1 MRTSVTWLNDYLD
14 RPASAEE
21 QATLLTAAGLNFD
34 GGDVADNGE
43 PWQEIETTSNRGDC
57 LCHVGLAREL
67 CAMSGRR
74 LKPPAA
80 APRAAG
86 GPAAKAVTVRNHD
99 PAACPRYVARV
110 ITGVKV
116 GPSPEWLQRRLRAIG
131 QIPRNNLVDCTNFVL
146 FELGHPTHVFDLAT
160 LRGKAIEIRRARA
173 GERFLPIGEG
183 AQELA
188 LSGGELVIADAE
200 RPVAIAGVKGG
211 AATAVTAG
219 TTDVLLEIAA
229 FDPVAV
235 RASSRGLRLASD
247 SSYRFERGVHPAE
260 LDAAADRLAALVLET
275 AGGTLL
281 DGAVE
286 AGAPLPPMRS
296 VRVRP
301 ARVASILGTPIPV
314 EEVVR
319 ALDTLG
325 FSPVLRGDAIDCTV
339 PPRRID
345 VEREIDLIE
354 EVCRIHGLDRVPMR
368 ETLAVRVAPVE
379 PQVSAPRAV
388 KSLLV
393 GLGFVESV
401 THTLVSERSA
411 APFLRP
417 GENALRV
424 GDERA
429 GGTPMLRPSV
439 LASLL
444 EVRRRN
450 ADAGIAELRL
460 FEFARRF
467 ALRADGSHD
476 ERPVVALL
484 SDRPSEPE
492 AAMRWMRGTCERAL
506 RMLAGRHA
514 DIRIDALP
522 AERRAPWHSVEASI
536 ACDGRP
542 IGTYGI
548 LAPAALATFGLEGT
562 FAAAELELEPLWA
575 GFPPDARAEALPA
588 FPAIERDLSAIVP
601 ERAAWN
607 EIESIA
613 RGLGLANMESIGF
626 VGTYRGAQTG
636 AGRKSVTMRLVFRAA
651 DRTLRREDADAPMAA
666 LADALVA
673 RLGATIRA

>member
-1 MRTSVTWLNDYLD
+1 
-14 RPASAEE
+14 
-21 QATLLTAAGLNFD
+21 
-34 GGDVADNGE
+34 
-43 PWQEIETTSNRGDC
+43 
-57 LCHVGLAREL
+57 
-67 CAMSGRR
+67 
-74 LKPPAA
+74 
-80 APRAAG
+80 
-86 GPAAKAVTVRNHD
+86 
-99 PAACPRYVARV
+99 
-110 ITGVKV
+110 
-116 GPSPEWLQRRLRAIG
+116 
-131 QIPRNNLVDCTNFVL
+131 
-146 FELGHPTHVFDLAT
+146 
-160 LRGKAIEIRRARA
+160 
-173 GERFLPIGEG
+173 
-183 AQELA
+183 
-188 LSGGELVIADAE
+188 
-200 RPVAIAGVKGG
+200 
-211 AATAVTAG
+211 
-219 TTDVLLEIAA
+219 
-229 FDPVAV
+229 
-235 RASSRGLRLASD
+235 
-247 SSYRFERGVHPAE
+247 
-260 LDAAADRLAALVLET
+260 
-275 AGGTLL
+275 
-281 DGAVE
+281 
-286 AGAPLPPMRS
+286 
-296 VRVRP
+296 
-301 ARVASILGTPIPV
+301 
-314 EEVVR
+314 
-319 ALDTLG
+319 
-325 FSPVLRGDAIDCTV
+325 
-339 PPRRID
+339 
-345 VEREIDLIE
+345 
-354 EVCRIHGLDRVPMR
+354 MR

-601 ERAAWN
+601 ERAAWD

>member
-14 RPASAEE
+14 RPASADE
-21 QATLLTAAGLNFD
+21 QASLLTAAGLNFD

-74 LKPPAA
+74 LKAPAA
-80 APRAAG
+80 APRASG
-86 GPAAKAVTVRNHD
+86 GPASAAVTVRNLD
-99 PAACPRYVARV
+99 TAACPRYVARV

-146 FELGHPTHVFDLAT
+146 FELGHPTHVFDLGT
-160 LRGKAIEIRRARA
+160 LRGKAIEIRRARK

-183 AQELA
+183 AQELTLA
-188 LSGGELVIADAE
+188 GGELVIADAE

-281 DGAVE
+281 DGSVD
-286 AGAPLPPMRS
+286 AGAPLPAART

-301 ARVASILGTPIPV
+301 ARVAALLGTPIPV

-601 ERAAWN
+601 ERAAWD